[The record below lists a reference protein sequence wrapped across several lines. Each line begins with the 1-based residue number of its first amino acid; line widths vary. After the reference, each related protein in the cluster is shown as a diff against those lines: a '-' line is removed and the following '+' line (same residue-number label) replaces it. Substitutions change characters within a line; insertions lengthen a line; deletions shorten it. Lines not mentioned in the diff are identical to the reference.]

1 MNTTNESAA
10 QSLHPAP
17 QSSLPSAFR
26 AWCVLVVQSFQRHW
40 RMRQMGL
47 VSAGLLALVVTWV
60 GFATRNG
67 AWDVTQLR
75 ARRTVTTMI
84 GPRPLATQE
93 AERQSLG
100 ARYQVLFEGA
110 EVNVQ
115 PPYELPNPLNPTEDA
130 LTTLL
135 LSIPQAALRS
145 EPLRESWGFMNY
157 SRFAVLL
164 VFMGFV
170 LPLFTLSYASGAFGT
185 DRETRSLVWVMTR
198 PIPRGGIYLAKF
210 LGTLPWCVSFGLGGF
225 ALVSLAGGATG
236 RAAFALYWPAAAAGT
251 VAFAALFHLVGA
263 LFRRPVVIGL
273 VYVFFFETVVAAL
286 PGSLKLLSL
295 TFYAR
300 SLMYNEAVAAG
311 HPGEMLPAITAQ
323 AVSSE
328 TAWAVLLAA
337 PVAITLLGMWLF
349 SRSEYRDDV

>member
-1 MNTTNESAA
+1 MGSGG
-10 QSLHPAP
+10 P
-17 QSSLPSAFR
+17 QSETAEPGSQAPSAFR

-40 RMRQMGL
+40 RVRQMGF
-47 VSAGLLALVVTWV
+47 VSAGLLALVVAWV
-60 GFATRNG
+60 GFATQNG
-67 AWDVTQLR
+67 AWDATQLR
-75 ARRTVTTMI
+75 ARRTVTTLS
-84 GPRPLATQE
+84 GPRPPVLLE

-100 ARYQVLFEGA
+100 ARYQVLLDGEL
-110 EVNVQ
+110 VNAQ
-115 PPYELPNPLNPTEDA
+115 PRHELPNPLNPTEDA

-135 LSIPQAALRS
+135 LSVPQAALRS
-145 EPLRESWGFMNY
+145 APLLESWGFMNY
-157 SRFAVLL
+157 SRFVVLL

-185 DRETRSLVWVMTR
+185 DRETRALVWLMTR
-198 PIPRGGIYLAKF
+198 PIPRSGIYLAK
-210 LGTLPWCVSFGLGGF
+210 LVGTLPWCVAFGLGGF
-225 ALVSLAGGATG
+225 ALVCAAGGEIG
-236 RAAFALYWPAAAAGT
+236 RTAFALYWPAAAAGT

-263 LFRRPVVIGL
+263 LFRRPVVLGL

-328 TAWAVLLAA
+328 TAWAVLIAA